1 MLFLACPLKLKR
13 AGLYKKLGLARA
25 ILREVNGVGVQRR
38 LLWAGRTAWVDIFK
52 ISRMNVSLM
61 KAFLSPLGAVPAPI
75 KTSQVGQYYTHLC
88 EAFLQTRMA
97 ITTGLLCSK
106 ANISFCGTESAL
118 GGLPHSTT
126 NRLQTIRSSFPQKSL
141 KVSNSSSSRYDLE
154 SFSFEPIKESIV
166 SREMTRRYMKDMIT
180 YADTDVVVV
189 GAGSAGLSC
198 AYEISKNPNVN
209 VALIEQSV
217 SPGGG
222 AWLGGQLFSAMVV
235 RKPAH
240 IFLDELGIE
249 YDEQDTYVVIKHA
262 ALFTS
267 TIMSKLLA
275 RPNVKLFNAVAAE
288 DLIVKEN
295 RVAGVVTNWAL
306 VSMNHDTQS
315 CMDPNVMEAKIVVS
329 SCGHDG
335 PFGATG
341 VKRLK
346 SIGLI
351 DSVPGMKAL
360 DMNTAEDAIVKL
372 TREIVPGMIVT
383 GMEVAEIDGAP
394 RMVSLQSPFL
404 SLSLSR
410 SSVHL
415 QVTNFASFFLSFFGC
430 RDLLSEL

>member
-1 MLFLACPLKLKR
+1 MASTLTSSLSINLKSSFLDQKSSFHGTP
-13 AGLYKKLGLARA
+13 
-25 ILREVNGVGVQRR
+25 ITTT
-38 LLWAGRTAWVDIFK
+38 GRFT
-52 ISRMNVSLM
+52 
-61 KAFLSPLGAVPAPI
+61 PI
-75 KTSQVGQYYTHLC
+75 KSTSP
-88 EAFLQTRMA
+88 A
-97 ITTGLLCSK
+97 ITM
-106 ANISFCGTESAL
+106 
-118 GGLPHSTT
+118 
-126 NRLQTIRSSFPQKSL
+126 SL
-141 KVSNSSSSRYDLE
+141 TQPSYDLQ
-154 SFSFEPIKESIV
+154 SFKFQPIKESIV
-166 SREMTRRYMKDMIT
+166 SREMTRRYMTDMVT

-198 AYEISKNPNVN
+198 AYELSKNPSVR
-209 VALIEQSV
+209 VAIIEQSV

-222 AWLGGQLFSAMVV
+222 AWLGGQLFSAMIV

-240 IFLDELGIE
+240 RFLDELEIE
-249 YDEQDTYVVIKHA
+249 YDEADNYVVIKHA

-288 DLIVKEN
+288 DLIVKGG
-295 RVAGVVTNWAL
+295 RVSGVVTNWAL
-306 VSMNHDTQS
+306 VSMNHNTQS

-360 DMNTAEDAIVKL
+360 DMNAAEDAIVRL

-394 RMVSLQSPFL
+394 RMGPTFGAMMISGQKAAHLALKALGQPNALDGTFSLQP
-404 SLSLSR
+404 
-410 SSVHL
+410 
-415 QVTNFASFFLSFFGC
+415 
-430 RDLLSEL
+430 ELVLAAAEAGEIVDA

>member
-1 MLFLACPLKLKR
+1 MAAMATTLTSSSPKPTFLETKSSFYGSPVLSR
-13 AGLYKKLGLARA
+13 
-25 ILREVNGVGVQRR
+25 VVVQ
-38 LLWAGRTAWVDIFK
+38 
-52 ISRMNVSLM
+52 
-61 KAFLSPLGAVPAPI
+61 PI
-75 KTSQVGQYYTHLC
+75 KSTSQNSPISMS
-88 EAFLQTRMA
+88 A
-97 ITTGLLCSK
+97 TTPDYNLD
-106 ANISFCGTESAL
+106 SF
-118 GGLPHSTT
+118 
-126 NRLQTIRSSFPQKSL
+126 K
-141 KVSNSSSSRYDLE
+141 
-154 SFSFEPIKESIV
+154 FSPIKESIV
-166 SREMTRRYMKDMIT
+166 SREMTRRYMMDMIT
-180 YADTDVVVV
+180 YADTDVVIV

-198 AYEISKNPNVN
+198 AYEISKNPNIN
-209 VALIEQSV
+209 VAIIEQSV

-222 AWLGGQLFSAMVV
+222 AWLGGQLFSAMIV

-240 IFLDELGIE
+240 KFLDELEIE
-249 YDEQDTYVVIKHA
+249 YDEQDNYVVIKHA

-288 DLIVKEN
+288 DLIVKGN

-346 SIGLI
+346 SIGMI

-360 DMNTAEDAIVKL
+360 DMNAAEDAIVRL

-383 GMEVAEIDGAP
+383 GMEVAEIDGSP
-394 RMVSLQSPFL
+394 RMGPTFGAMMISGQKAA
-404 SLSLSR
+404 
-410 SSVHL
+410 HL
-415 QVTNFASFFLSFFGC
+415 ALRALGQPNALDGTLGEMGIAQP
-430 RDLLSEL
+430 DLILAAAENEEIVDA

>member
-1 MLFLACPLKLKR
+1 MASMTSTILSTKPQLFKSS
-13 AGLYKKLGLARA
+13 
-25 ILREVNGVGVQRR
+25 
-38 LLWAGRTAWVDIFK
+38 F
-52 ISRMNVSLM
+52 
-61 KAFLSPLGAVPAPI
+61 
-75 KTSQVGQYYTHLC
+75 
-88 EAFLQTRMA
+88 
-97 ITTGLLCSK
+97 TG
-106 ANISFCGTESAL
+106 
-118 GGLPHSTT
+118 STT
-126 NRLQTIRSSFPQKSL
+126 FSPASSSLRVQSL
-141 KVSNSSSSRYDLE
+141 KSNGFSVNASYDLNA
-154 SFSFEPIKESIV
+154 FKFEAIRESIV
-166 SREMTRRYMKDMIT
+166 SREMTRRYMTDMIS

-198 AYEISKNPNVN
+198 AYELSKNPDVR
-209 VALIEQSV
+209 VAIIEQSV

-240 IFLDELGIE
+240 EFLDELEIE

-288 DLIVKEN
+288 DLIVKEG
-295 RVAGVVTNWAL
+295 RVGGVVTNWAL

-315 CMDPNVMEAKIVVS
+315 CMDPNVMEAKVVVS

-341 VKRLK
+341 VKRLR
-346 SIGLI
+346 SIGMI

-360 DMNTAEDAIVKL
+360 DMNTAEDAIVRL

-383 GMEVAEIDGAP
+383 GMEVAEIDGSP
-394 RMVSLQSPFL
+394 RMFEI
-404 SLSLSR
+404 
-410 SSVHL
+410 SVVAAHL
-415 QVTNFASFFLSFFGC
+415 HVGPTFGAMMISGQKAAHLAL
-430 RDLLSEL
+430 RALGLPNALDGAAVPEMVLAGAESAESVDA

>member
-1 MLFLACPLKLKR
+1 MAAMATTTLTSNPKLSFFDHKPTSFHGKPVSQSR
-13 AGLYKKLGLARA
+13 LTPTKCSTKQPA
-25 ILREVNGVGVQRR
+25 ISMSLTTPPYDFQS
-38 LLWAGRTAWVDIFK
+38 FK
-52 ISRMNVSLM
+52 
-61 KAFLSPLGAVPAPI
+61 F
-75 KTSQVGQYYTHLC
+75 Q
-88 EAFLQTRMA
+88 
-97 ITTGLLCSK
+97 
-106 ANISFCGTESAL
+106 
-118 GGLPHSTT
+118 
-126 NRLQTIRSSFPQKSL
+126 
-141 KVSNSSSSRYDLE
+141 
-154 SFSFEPIKESIV
+154 PIKESIV
-166 SREMTRRYMKDMIT
+166 AREMTRRYMTDMIT

-198 AYEISKNPNVN
+198 AYELSKNPAVQ
-209 VALIEQSV
+209 VAIIEQSV

-240 IFLDELGIE
+240 LFLDELGVA
-249 YDEQDTYVVIKHA
+249 YDEQEDYVVIKHA

-288 DLIVKEN
+288 DLIVKEG

-315 CMDPNVMEAKIVVS
+315 CMDPNVMEAKVVVS

-346 SIGLI
+346 SIGMI

-360 DMNTAEDAIVKL
+360 DMNTAEDAIVRL

-394 RMVSLQSPFL
+394 RMGPTFGAMMISGQKAA
-404 SLSLSR
+404 
-410 SSVHL
+410 HL
-415 QVTNFASFFLSFFGC
+415 ALKALGRNNAIDGTCGVGREEPELIFASA
-430 RDLLSEL
+430 DTEEIVDA

>member
-1 MLFLACPLKLKR
+1 MAAMATATLNSLSSNPKSSFFDHKHTSFLGRPVCSR
-13 AGLYKKLGLARA
+13 A
-25 ILREVNGVGVQRR
+25 
-38 LLWAGRTAWVDIFK
+38 T
-52 ISRMNVSLM
+52 
-61 KAFLSPLGAVPAPI
+61 PI
-75 KTSQVGQYYTHLC
+75 KST
-88 EAFLQTRMA
+88 
-97 ITTGLLCSK
+97 
-106 ANISFCGTESAL
+106 ISMSLNTPPYDF
-118 GGLPHSTT
+118 
-126 NRLQTIRSSFPQKSL
+126 QSFKFQ
-141 KVSNSSSSRYDLE
+141 
-154 SFSFEPIKESIV
+154 PIKESIV
-166 SREMTRRYMKDMIT
+166 SREMTRRYMTDMIT
-180 YADTDVVVV
+180 FAETDVVIV

-198 AYEISKNPNVN
+198 AYELSKNPSISI
-209 VALIEQSV
+209 AIIEQSV

-240 IFLDELGIE
+240 RFLDELGVD
-249 YDEQDTYVVIKHA
+249 YDEQEDYVVIKHA

-288 DLIVKEN
+288 DLIVKEG

-315 CMDPNVMEAKIVVS
+315 CMDPNVMEAKVVVS

-346 SIGLI
+346 SIGMI
-351 DSVPGMKAL
+351 DRVPGMKAL
-360 DMNTAEDAIVKL
+360 DMNAAEDAIVRL

-394 RMVSLQSPFL
+394 RMVS
-404 SLSLSR
+404 
-410 SSVHL
+410 
-415 QVTNFASFFLSFFGC
+415 NFFTTSIS
-430 RDLLSEL
+430 